1 MQMHP
6 SDLFFQFTQ
15 GPIELD
21 RGALLIAQEHRPDLD
36 VAHYLRM
43 LDRLADGFSPPNLS
57 SDLQDTIGCFNTYLF
72 EELGFRG
79 NREAYDDPQNS
90 YLDAVL
96 ERRLGIPITLSLVY
110 IEIGRRVGLSLS
122 GVNFPYHFLV
132 RCDAS
137 NDPLFIDPFLG
148 GICLHRAQLA
158 ERLPVVEGKQLRLS
172 EHFMAPAKPRDIL
185 ARMLRNLKRVHVNER
200 RLNKAICCGQRIA
213 WLLPD
218 EAENYRDLG
227 FLHYRT
233 HQYKQSI
240 EAFEEYLQRAQSP
253 ADHDEIEQNIRVIS
267 GRLGMLN

>member
-1 MQMHP
+1 MQMHS

-90 YLDAVL
+90 YLDPVL

-137 NDPLFIDPFLG
+137 NEPLFIDPFLG
-148 GICLHRAQLA
+148 GTRLHRAQLA
-158 ERLPVVEGKQLRLS
+158 ERLPICLLYTS
-172 EHFMAPAKPRDIL
+172 PSPRDATL
-185 ARMLRNLKRVHVNER
+185 SRMPSS
-200 RLNKAICCGQRIA
+200 A
-213 WLLPD
+213 
-218 EAENYRDLG
+218 
-227 FLHYRT
+227 
-233 HQYKQSI
+233 
-240 EAFEEYLQRAQSP
+240 
-253 ADHDEIEQNIRVIS
+253 
-267 GRLGMLN
+267 